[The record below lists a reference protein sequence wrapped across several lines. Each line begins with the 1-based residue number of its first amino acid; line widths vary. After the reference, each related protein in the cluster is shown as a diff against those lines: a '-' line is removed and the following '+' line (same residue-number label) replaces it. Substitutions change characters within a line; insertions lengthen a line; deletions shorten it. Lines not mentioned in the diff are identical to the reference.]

1 MKSKRYLCVLL
12 AVSIAA
18 SAIGCSDDD
27 DSTSNRKNKK
37 KSSSVETTVTTTTT
51 VQDQTTAAVQ
61 TTITTSKPEPVF
73 TPDYDLN
80 GLSAVNAFDFNEG
93 KGWIV
98 KKGNLIAL
106 TNKGEELFTL
116 SSSGIVYVSPFKDDC
131 AFVVHKRNDN
141 TTYEE
146 IYNSNGRML
155 YSTADFDT
163 SGGIT
168 EEHIVTQGDGE
179 FLVLRHESG
188 LRANT
193 WLAGT
198 ISSSGTVIHDFKAY
212 NGLDDNW
219 GGTTELN
226 KYALPKFL
234 KNYSLN
240 SEMEYDSEN
249 MYLGDGIYFLGGE
262 SIALRPE
269 DGTGFYV
276 LSGHG
281 NPMGMADN
289 SRVMFQHTGT
299 GDYTVYDFNK
309 KEMKSIGSLN
319 RDNSLE
325 QVSIRLDRGYAEGII
340 FAGHNFHDITGKELT
355 DLPDFKDLH
364 MTCSRFINDSCLAA
378 IKGADKSEY
387 VTVLDKNG
395 KQRFEP
401 FIVSNVT
408 DKLYGDYFAACDE
421 NHFWKLYD
429 INGNTIKDLC
439 TGINC
444 YISDGIVRVYTA
456 ESKTSLWKL
465 FTIPVTDGIS
475 SDKSNDKA
483 ENNNNSKNNTE
494 FEIEDL
500 EYEYN
505 KVIGKN
511 LDDAVLAFDKG
522 FGSKLGKLYDKAKYW
537 ISEDTSVKPSLEFT
551 EAGPIN
557 VFGTEFSLVSFTYI
571 PNNNDKYKGNVVS
584 VVLAMANSENNKA
597 GVTKVSKNE
606 AKEAFESMYARLSKT
621 YGEPID
627 LSGDPPA
634 NGSEYC
640 CKQWK
645 NTDIGTIDLF
655 WGDNLWGQ
663 TGYNNCYLSVSE

>member
-1 MKSKRYLCVLL
+1 M
-12 AVSIAA
+12 
-18 SAIGCSDDD
+18 
-27 DSTSNRKNKK
+27 
-37 KSSSVETTVTTTTT
+37 
-51 VQDQTTAAVQ
+51 
-61 TTITTSKPEPVF
+61 
-73 TPDYDLN
+73 
-80 GLSAVNAFDFNEG
+80 
-93 KGWIV
+93 
-98 KKGNLIAL
+98 
-106 TNKGEELFTL
+106 
-116 SSSGIVYVSPFKDDC
+116 
-131 AFVVHKRNDN
+131 
-141 TTYEE
+141 
-146 IYNSNGRML
+146 
-155 YSTADFDT
+155 
-163 SGGIT
+163 
-168 EEHIVTQGDGE
+168 
-179 FLVLRHESG
+179 
-188 LRANT
+188 
-193 WLAGT
+193 
-198 ISSSGTVIHDFKAY
+198 
-212 NGLDDNW
+212 
-219 GGTTELN
+219 
-226 KYALPKFL
+226 
-234 KNYSLN
+234 
-240 SEMEYDSEN
+240 
-249 MYLGDGIYFLGGE
+249 
-262 SIALRPE
+262 
-269 DGTGFYV
+269 
-276 LSGHG
+276 
-281 NPMGMADN
+281 
-289 SRVMFQHTGT
+289 
-299 GDYTVYDFNK
+299 
-309 KEMKSIGSLN
+309 
-319 RDNSLE
+319 
-325 QVSIRLDRGYAEGII
+325 
-340 FAGHNFHDITGKELT
+340 
-355 DLPDFKDLH
+355 
-364 MTCSRFINDSCLAA
+364 
-378 IKGADKSEY
+378 
-387 VTVLDKNG
+387 
-395 KQRFEP
+395 
-401 FIVSNVT
+401 
-408 DKLYGDYFAACDE
+408 YGDYFAACDE

-429 INGNTIKDLC
+429 INGNIIKDLC

-465 FTIPVTDGIS
+465 FTLPVTDGIS

-584 VVLAMANSENNKA
+584 VVLAMANSEYNKA

-606 AKEAFESMYARLSKT
+606 AKEAYESMYARLSKT